1 MDSAYEGQA
10 TRELAQQ
17 LGFVPV
23 VPPNPRRKQPWV
35 LNKRSYRR
43 RNEVERLFRRL
54 KAWRRVFTRYDKLD
68 VMFGERF
75 DPAPSDEV
83 VGCLAELAPR
93 EMRRAWMTAFG
104 NARLEA
110 RSTLQVKDLPANLR
124 GGGGRRAPIGFMH

>member
-1 MDSAYEGQA
+1 MTWSLTPGQAPDGPEGRVLIRAMGGPQEAGVVELLMDSAYEGQA

-68 VMFGERF
+68 VMFAAF
-75 DPAPSDEV
+75 ITVA
-83 VGCLAELAPR
+83 LIAEAL
-93 EMRRAWMTAFG
+93 
-104 NARLEA
+104 
-110 RSTLQVKDLPANLR
+110 RS
-124 GGGGRRAPIGFMH
+124 G